1 MHARSACC
9 RPATTLISMMIATLS
24 FSLNHSRAAD
34 AVGAPV
40 GDGDPISISP
50 QKSTL
55 IGRRA
60 TAQLIA
66 SSRSALGGVQDQ
78 TRAVE
83 WVSLNPEIAQITP
96 KGQVAPKANGVA
108 TIVARLGS
116 HESRADFKVERM
128 DQPSP
133 VSFRRDVIPAVS
145 QASCNMGACHGT
157 PTGKGGFRL
166 SLRGYLPD
174 QDFGIL
180 SREAGGRRINPIAP
194 ETSLILRKPLGEV
207 PHEGGLRLRATLRPM
222 NSSMT
227 GSRRGP
233 KTTPPHPRPFL
244 SKSFQSRACFTPRP
258 VLSRSSSGFTEPTRP
273 SAM

>member
-1 MHARSACC
+1 MQARSA
-9 RPATTLISMMIATLS
+9 RRRSATILISLLFATLS
-24 FSLNHSRAAD
+24 FSLDRARAAD
-34 AVGAPV
+34 AVRAPV
-40 GDGDPISISP
+40 GDGDPIAIWP

-66 SSRSALGGVQDQ
+66 SSQSALGAVRDQ

-83 WVSLNPEIAQITP
+83 WVSLNPEIAKITP
-96 KGQVAPKANGVA
+96 KGQVVPKANGAA

-116 HESRADFKVERM
+116 HESRANVKVEGM
-128 DQPSP
+128 NQPSP
-133 VSFRRDVIPAVS
+133 VSFRRDVIPAFS

-180 SREAGGRRINPIAP
+180 SREVGGRRINPIAP

-207 PHEGGLRLRATLRPM
+207 PHEGGLRLAR
-222 NSSMT
+222 N
-227 GSRRGP
+227 
-233 KTTPPHPRPFL
+233 
-244 SKSFQSRACFTPRP
+244 SKSYEFLHDWIKEGAKDDPAAPEAVSLKILP
-258 VLSRSSSGFTEPTRP
+258 
-273 SAM
+273 